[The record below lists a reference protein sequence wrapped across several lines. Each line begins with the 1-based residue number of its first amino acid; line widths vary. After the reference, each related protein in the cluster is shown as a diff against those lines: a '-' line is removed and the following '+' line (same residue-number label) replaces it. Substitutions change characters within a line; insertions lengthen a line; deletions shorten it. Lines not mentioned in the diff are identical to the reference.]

1 MLRRLA
7 VILSLLAV
15 ILSAAKD
22 LRFLDSAAYGELQR
36 CFAPLSM
43 TPFILTPDF

>member
-7 VILSLLAV
+7 FILSLLAV
-15 ILSAAKD
+15 ILSVAKD

-36 CFAPLSM
+36 CFAPLRVC
-43 TPFILTPDF
+43 DFF

>member
-15 ILSAAKD
+15 ILSAAED
-22 LRFLDSAAYGELQR
+22 LRFLDSAAYDEPQR
-36 CFAPLSM
+36 CCAPLSM
-43 TPFILTPDF
+43 AAFILTPES